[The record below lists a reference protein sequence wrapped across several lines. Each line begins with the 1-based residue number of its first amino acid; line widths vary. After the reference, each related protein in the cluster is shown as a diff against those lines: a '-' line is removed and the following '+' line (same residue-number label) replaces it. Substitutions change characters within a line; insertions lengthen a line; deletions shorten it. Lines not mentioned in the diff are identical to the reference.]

1 MFGESSREFVSTYP
15 NRGTKLAL
23 DLGCGPGHTTR
34 LLAES
39 LRAQRTVGVDQSE
52 VYVQNARAR
61 YPNLEFQS
69 LDVTREMPLPPANVI
84 YARFLLSHLPDP
96 LEQVVHWSRHLA
108 RAGVAL
114 LEETQSIEPLD
125 QGSRP
130 YLELQKSLVDHHGGT
145 LFVGPVLEQLSE
157 IAELEVFHD
166 EIQSVTPPGRLA
178 GRSFSLNL
186 QAWSDDAFVRQLHS
200 PRELD
205 RLKDRVH
212 ALTSYGASP
221 VARWSIRQI
230 MIRRRIN

>member
-1 MFGESSREFVSTYP
+1 MKPEQADSRHNYAFRDNASASQRLDTLDEMFGESSREFVSTYP

-108 RAGVAL
+108 L
-114 LEETQSIEPLD
+114 I
-125 QGSRP
+125 
-130 YLELQKSLVDHHGGT
+130 H
-145 LFVGPVLEQLSE
+145 
-157 IAELEVFHD
+157 
-166 EIQSVTPPGRLA
+166 
-178 GRSFSLNL
+178 RS
-186 QAWSDDAFVRQLHS
+186 A
-200 PRELD
+200 
-205 RLKDRVH
+205 
-212 ALTSYGASP
+212 
-221 VARWSIRQI
+221 
-230 MIRRRIN
+230 